1 MPALPP
7 RNIFSRSSEQDSW
20 IARVSQNLWQLFSPV
35 RLRPDAANGAP
46 LHVVSV
52 GDKNRDGSAQVYSV
66 LTHATVL
73 ILLLYLPAQIG
84 DRASPRIGETLP
96 HDGILRIAP
105 QTLANLLGRP
115 SLGKKGGSGN
125 ENPIPTARGNLA
137 PRSSLQLL
145 APHLPQ
151 NEKPELPVPVTI
163 FDADAP
169 PFTNPVTHLGLPW
182 MPSETE
188 SPGPGKN
195 HGIGEGPG
203 HGMGDEGWNGE
214 GFSTDGRPYANVA
227 SWPLCS
233 YCPDPSYTEE
243 ARKGKM
249 QGTVTLR
256 ILVTADG
263 RAAQVRVVKGLSG
276 DLDERAEQTVKGW
289 RFMPAK
295 DAARRGVPVWMTV
308 EVVYRL
314 F

>member
-7 RNIFSRSSEQDSW
+7 RAIFSRSSEKESW
-20 IARVSQNLWQLFSPV
+20 IARVSENLCQLFSPI

-46 LHVVSV
+46 LHVVNV
-52 GDKNRDGSAQVYSV
+52 GGKNRDGSAQAYSV
-66 LTHATVL
+66 LTHALALT
-73 ILLLYLPAQIG
+73 LLLYLPSQIG
-84 DRASPRIGETLP
+84 DRASPRAGETLP
-96 HDGILRIAP
+96 HNGILPIAP

-115 SLGKKGGSGN
+115 SLGKSGGSGN
-125 ENPIPTARGNLA
+125 ENPISATRGNLA
-137 PRSSLQLL
+137 PRSPLQLL

-151 NEKPELPVPVTI
+151 NEKPELPVPVAI
-163 FDADAP
+163 FDAEAP
-169 PFTNPVTHLGLPW
+169 ASIISVTHLGLPC
-182 MPSETE
+182 MPSDTN
-188 SPGPGKN
+188 SGGPGKN

-203 HGMGDEGWNGE
+203 HGMGDEGWNGD
-214 GFSTDGRPYANVA
+214 GFGSDGRPYANVA
-227 SWPLCS
+227 SWPVCT

-243 ARKGKM
+243 ARKGKV

-276 DLDERAEQTVKGW
+276 DLDERAEQTVRGW

-308 EVVYRL
+308 EVVYR
-314 F
+314 FF

>member
-7 RNIFSRSSEQDSW
+7 RSIFSRSSRQDSW
-20 IARVSQNLWQLFSPV
+20 IARVSENLWQLFSPV

-46 LHVVSV
+46 LHVVNV
-52 GDKNRDGSAQVYSV
+52 GGKNRDGSAQAYSV
-66 LTHATVL
+66 LTHALVL
-73 ILLLYLPAQIG
+73 ALLIHLPAQIR
-84 DRASPRIGETLP
+84 DPASRPANETLH
-96 HDGILRIAP
+96 HDGILRISP
-105 QTLANLLGRP
+105 QTLVNLLGLP
-115 SLGKKGGSGN
+115 SLGTKGGSGN
-125 ENPIPTARGNLA
+125 ENPIPATHGNLA
-137 PRSSLQLL
+137 TRSTMPLL

-151 NEKPELPVPVTI
+151 NEKPELPVPVAI
-163 FDADAP
+163 FDAEAS

-182 MPSETE
+182 MPSDTKSEG
-188 SPGPGKN
+188 SGKN
-195 HGIGEGPG
+195 HGIGDGPG

-214 GFSTDGRPYANVA
+214 GFGNDGRPYASVA
-227 SWPLCS
+227 YWPVCK

-249 QGTVTLR
+249 QGTVMLR
-256 ILVTADG
+256 ILVAADG